1 MVNELRDAFELARQ
15 QPEEVQRYIAEL
27 IASELSSDEIEVTP
41 ELAAELATAQTE
53 IAAGEVRDFEAYWH
67 ERNERER
74 H

>member
-41 ELAAELATAQTE
+41 ELAVELAHAQTE
-53 IAAGEVRDFEAYWH
+53 IEAGNVRDYNVYKR
-67 ERNERER
+67 ERNKHEQQ
-74 H
+74 